1 MSSGFRFAPAGELLA
16 DSALLA
22 RHGLR

>member
-16 DSALLA
+16 DAALLA